1 MTSDTPDLEATLRRA
16 CSDLDTRLRRG
27 ETARAE
33 EVFERHPELT
43 RNVESAVEVIY
54 AEFVAREELGPKP
67 DAGEYARRF
76 PQWKEAIGR
85 QLDVH
90 AAVEVP
96 SGPIVGMLSGGDRLG
111 EYELI
116 ERVASGGVGVV
127 YKARHVRLG
136 HIAAIKVLLAGAHAT
151 PEQLE
156 RFENEARALANL
168 GHPNVVHLYE
178 MARPQDGLPYL
189 AIEWIEGGSLAD
201 RVALSLPSSE
211 SAARLLSTVARTV
224 HDCHAKGFLHGD
236 LKPAN
241 ILLAPGDLPKVADF
255 GFARSLSAEGSARQS
270 AVLRAT
276 PCYAAPEQLN
286 GSATLGPA
294 ADVYAL
300 GAVLYELLTGRPPFL
315 AESPMETIRIA
326 LSEEP
331 APPRR
336 LRPDVP
342 RDLETICLRCL
353 EKDARR
359 RYASAGDLADDLDR
373 FLKGEP
379 IRARPV
385 PPAERLWKWARRRPA
400 AAALAALA
408 IVGPPALLAVGVD
421 YVVTLRAARADAEN
435 RVRELRRSA
444 YALQIAQ
451 AVALWERDPGRA
463 GELLRDAERCPPEL
477 REFSWRL
484 LDRLCHAES
493 ALWKDDGT
501 PILAMAWSPDGR
513 FVASCGTSG
522 VLRIR
527 AAETGKEIA
536 TRPPEGFVRLSLAF
550 TPDSRRLAFGTGR
563 GRNSIF
569 ILDPETGRTETILE
583 GHEGE
588 VVALAFSPNGK
599 RLASSGEDGTIRFWD
614 TETWSSRKV
623 IQGHEGVAKFLSW
636 SPDGQRLAGSPVES
650 RAVVWDIEKGSVEQ
664 TVGVRNVSAIRYSP
678 DGGRLAVGTTLS
690 MLEIRDA
697 RTLELRQAI
706 PTPHVRLT
714 SLEFSPD
721 GKVVATTG
729 MDHALRLWDAEGGRE
744 LAALRG
750 HTELLSKISFS
761 PDGGRVA
768 TSSHDGTIRLWDWKR
783 RNPAILR
790 PGIPKLAA
798 AAVSPDGRTLALA
811 GYAQVRVWDLATR
824 TERWKQ
830 LRAHAGGANAVAV
843 TPDGSFV
850 LSSGE
855 DATLKVWGLS
865 DGKLVRSVPAIKQL
879 LAVSADSVA
888 AALDDSGKLKL
899 LNVATGESIA
909 APAAG
914 DALSAAFG
922 PGGGWMAFGLG
933 SNQLVVWRRGADG
946 AWREDRR
953 LSVEAPVTSLAISAE
968 TCAAAL
974 KKDNLV
980 LLWETKSWTPLA
992 PLRRNAGYGLKA
1004 CFSPDGRTIVAAGR
1018 HPWNRKHGEAK
1029 VWGVATGRE
1038 LMDLPGTAIPVLFL
1052 PDGNTLVT
1060 SNEDHDILLW
1070 EASPIS
1076 SEKRDR
1082 R

>member
-16 CSDLDTRLRRG
+16 CSDLDARLRRG
-27 ETARAE
+27 EAARAE

-67 DAGEYARRF
+67 DADEYVRRF
-76 PQWKEAIGR
+76 PQWKDAIGR

-136 HIAAIKVLLAGAHAT
+136 HIAAVKVLLAGAHAT

-201 RVALSLPSSE
+201 RVALSLPSPE

-224 HDCHAKGFLHGD
+224 HACHARGFLHGD

-241 ILLAPGDLPKVADF
+241 ILLAPGDVPKVADF

-276 PCYAAPEQLN
+276 PCYAAPEQMN
-286 GSATLGPA
+286 GSATLGPV

-331 APPRR
+331 ARPRR
-336 LRPDVP
+336 LQPDVP
-342 RDLETICLRCL
+342 GDLETICLRCL

-359 RYASAGDLADDLDR
+359 RYPSANDLADDLDR

-385 PPAERLWKWARRRPA
+385 PLAERLWKWARRRPA

-421 YVVTLRAARADAEN
+421 YLVTLRAARADAED
-435 RVRELRRSA
+435 RIQELRRSA

-484 LDRLCHAES
+484 LDRLCHAEA

-501 PILAMAWSPDGR
+501 PILAMACSPDGR
-513 FVASCGTSG
+513 LMASCGTSG

-527 AAETGKEIA
+527 AADTGKEIA

-550 TPDSRRLAFGTGR
+550 SPDSRRLALGTGR

-569 ILDPETGRTETILE
+569 ILHPETAQTETILE

-599 RLASSGEDGTIRFWD
+599 RLASTGEDGVIHLWD
-614 TETWSSRKV
+614 TETGSCLKV
-623 IQGHEGVAKFLSW
+623 IQGLEGVARTLSW
-636 SPDGQRLAGSPVES
+636 SADGARLAGSPVGN
-650 RAVVWDIEKGSVEQ
+650 RAVVWDVEKGSVES
-664 TVGVRNVSAIRYSP
+664 TIGEKNVTAIRYSP
-678 DGGRLAVGTTLS
+678 DGHRLAVGTNLS
-690 MLEIRDA
+690 TVEIRDA
-697 RTLELRQAI
+697 GTLELRQAI

-714 SLEFSPD
+714 SIEFSPD
-721 GKVVATTG
+721 GKIVATSG
-729 MDHALRLWDAEGGRE
+729 MDHALRLWEVESGRD
-744 LAALRG
+744 LAVVRG
-750 HTELLSKISFS
+750 HTELITKISFS

-768 TSSHDGTIRLWDWKR
+768 TSSHDGTIRLWDWRR
-783 RNPAILR
+783 RNPAVIR
-790 PGIPKLAA
+790 HGIPKLAA
-798 AAVSPDGRTLALA
+798 AAVSPDGRALALA
-811 GYAQVRVWDLATR
+811 GYAQVRVWDLASR

-830 LRAHAGGANAVAV
+830 LRAHTGGANAVAV
-843 TPDGSFV
+843 TPDGALV

-855 DATLKVWGLS
+855 DATLKVWELS
-865 DGKLVRSVPAIKQL
+865 DGTLVRSIPGIKQL
-879 LAVSADSVA
+879 LAVSADRA
-888 AALDDSGKLKL
+888 AALDDSGTPRL
-899 LNVATGESIA
+899 LNVATGETVA
-909 APAAG
+909 APPAEG
-914 DALSAAFG
+914 VLSAAFG
-922 PGGGWMAFGLG
+922 PGGGWIALGLG

-946 AWREDRR
+946 AWKEDRR
-953 LSVEAPVTSLAISAE
+953 LAVEAPVTSLAISAE

-980 LLWETKSWTPLA
+980 LLWETTSWTPL
-992 PLRRNAGYGLKA
+992 PSLRRNAGYGLKT

-1029 VWGVATGRE
+1029 VWDVATGRE
-1038 LMDLPGTAIPVLFL
+1038 LMDLPGTATPVLFL

-1060 SNEDHDILLW
+1060 SNEENDILLW
-1070 EASPIS
+1070 EARPSIA
-1076 SEKRDR
+1076 D
-1082 R
+1082 